1 MVVVGGGGRWL
12 VVVVEVVV
20 GGGGGGWWWWWSACV
35 SVCVSVCSPGG
46 GEWEGGEGE
55 RAMMVSHEDADW
67 NYNCD
72 AESDYFIE

>member
-1 MVVVGGGGRWL
+1 MVVGDGGGWWWVVVVVVGGGRWW
-12 VVVVEVVV
+12 
-20 GGGGGGWWWWWSACV
+20 WWWWWSACV

-46 GEWEGGEGE
+46 GAEWEGGEGE

-72 AESDYFIE
+72 AKSDYFIE

>member
-1 MVVVGGGGRWL
+1 M
-12 VVVVEVVV
+12 VV

-35 SVCVSVCSPGG
+35 SVCVSVCSPAGG